1 MTERKEMVG
10 MNKTKKYAIEYD
22 KSLLLSTDDLQAVLA
37 CGRASAV
44 KIGTAAG
51 AKVTVGRRV
60 MWYRSKVEKYV
71 EQIAI

>member
-1 MTERKEMVG
+1 MEGKEMLG
-10 MNKTKKYAIEYD
+10 MNKTKKRTIEHDKAI
-22 KSLLLSTDDLQAVLA
+22 LLSTEDLQAVLS

-60 MWYRSKVEKYV
+60 MWYRSKVERYV